1 MDGDILKGVCHIV
14 GAGDFFGMDKPR
26 DGDFVIAADGGLKYL
41 EALGIIPDIIVG
53 DFDSLGRVPSG
64 SNVIVLPCEKDETDM
79 SFAASVGLERGYKHF
94 RLYGASGGRFDHTL
108 SNIALLASLSKQGA
122 AATMNAGETSVSAIT
137 DSELHFSAD
146 AEGYI
151 SVFSYCDSSLGV
163 NIKNLKYPLCDYT
176 LESTSVIGTSNE
188 FLGVESS
195 VSVAHGT
202 LIVLYPSRFYP
213 NFSAI

>member
-1 MDGDILKGVCHIV
+1 MSGVCHIV

-41 EALGIIPDIIVG
+41 EQLNIIPDIIVG

-64 SNVIVLPCEKDETDM
+64 SNVIVLPCEKDDTDM
-79 SFAASVGLERGYKHF
+79 SFAACEGLKRGYKHF

-108 SNIALLASLSKQGA
+108 SNIALLASLSRQGA
-122 AATMNAGETSVSAIT
+122 AASMSAGETTISAIT
-137 DSELHFSAD
+137 DSELHFPAD
-146 AEGYI
+146 AEGYV
-151 SVFSYCDSSLGV
+151 SVFSHSDVSVGV
-163 NIKNLKYPLCDYT
+163 NIKNLKYQLCDYT

-195 VSVAHGT
+195 ISVAHGT
-202 LIVLYPSRFYP
+202 LVVLYPSRFYP
-213 NFSAI
+213 SFSVV